1 MDNRKEENPILR
13 EKVKEGKLGLK
24 SGEGFFEYPYEKVNE
39 LKNEFNKRLITQLK
53 TSKNYIV

>member
-1 MDNRKEENPILR
+1 MDNRKEANPILR

-24 SGEGFFEYPYEKVNE
+24 SGEGFFEYPSEKVNE